1 MLKFSQHLIK
11 MVTKKHNAVLMWYCA
26 LYCLFSIGPPEEE
39 MFFDIDAALIK
50 LPDSSF
56 DLDHFV
62 NVICLPNK
70 FGPIDESWNGKML
83 TITGFGRIKN
93 KVVPRRL
100 QLGQKCMMNI
110 F

>member
-1 MLKFSQHLIK
+1 
-11 MVTKKHNAVLMWYCA
+11 
-26 LYCLFSIGPPEEE
+26 
-39 MFFDIDAALIK
+39 MFFDMDAALIT
-50 LPDSSF
+50 LPHSF
-56 DLDHFV
+56 ELDNFV

-93 KVVPRRL
+93 KVVSKKL
-100 QLGQKCMMNI
+100 QVAKKCMINN